1 MKEAERRARSDDRAE
16 VACTQAIVTAK
27 ELTEPQ
33 SRLKLRSRQM
43 PTYNYKSRE
52 LIAKV
57 VYYGPGRCGKTTNL
71 QQIHAKMRPETRS
84 ELLSVATETD
94 RTIYFDLLPLNL
106 GTISG
111 MKFMVRLFTV
121 PGQVYYAE
129 TRKLVLRGADG
140 VVFVA
145 DSQDHMLDENRQSLR
160 DLKDNL
166 AANGIDY
173 ATMPLVLQ
181 YNKRDLPRLVS
192 EAELDSALNDRG
204 VKAISAI
211 ASDGTGVLETLR
223 FVTLSV
229 FNHIKAGGKVEGPRA
244 PSVAV
249 PSAVPTSSFGG
260 GGSGSAP
267 RETIQGSPLGGGPA
281 PFGASMPN
289 ARPTTPPYGS
299 NAVASSPPMPSFG
312 GTASGIPP
320 APLMGQG
327 GALQRALATAAA
339 AAAPVQRGV
348 PGAPATVTGSPIS
361 PPTSG
366 TLSGLPAAN
375 APRAT
380 ARPASATLN
389 PPPAGRQPPP
399 PPAATNPPT
408 RGTLSGVAN
417 PNGPQPVRIGADMVL
432 DEFKNLAVMHSQMA
446 ERLAAVEQELNRL
459 GRENQ
464 EIRELLAR
472 QDHH

>member
-1 MKEAERRARSDDRAE
+1 
-16 VACTQAIVTAK
+16 
-27 ELTEPQ
+27 
-33 SRLKLRSRQM
+33 M

-166 AANGIDY
+166 AGNGIDY

-192 EAELDSALNDRG
+192 EAELDASLNDRG

-211 ASDGTGVLETLR
+211 ASDGGGVLETLR
-223 FVTLSV
+223 FITLSV
-229 FNHIKAGGKVEGPRA
+229 FNHIKAGGKVDGPRP

-249 PSAVPTSSFGG
+249 PSAIP
-260 GGSGSAP
+260 SA
-267 RETIQGSPLGGGPA
+267 GPS
-281 PFGASMPN
+281 SMPSHAQMSAGVAN
-289 ARPTTPPYGS
+289 APL
-299 NAVASSPPMPSFG
+299 ASFG
-312 GTASGIPP
+312 GTASGSSPP
-320 APLMGQG
+320 MPLTGQG
-327 GALQRALATAAA
+327 GALQRALAAAAA
-339 AAAPVQRGV
+339 AAAPIQR
-348 PGAPATVTGSPIS
+348 GAPAS
-361 PPTSG
+361 PPPA
-366 TLSGLPAAN
+366 TLSGTPMTPPTAQTMSGTN
-375 APRAT
+375 PSQVPTNVPRAT
-380 ARPASATLN
+380 ARPTSAVLGPQQSAGSS
-389 PPPAGRQPPP
+389 PPQGRQPPP
-399 PPAATNPPT
+399 PPGATHRSQIPIP
-408 RGTLSGVAN
+408 A
-417 PNGPQPVRIGADMVL
+417 NGPQPMRIGPEMVL

-464 EIRELLAR
+464 EIREILAR

>member
-1 MKEAERRARSDDRAE
+1 
-16 VACTQAIVTAK
+16 
-27 ELTEPQ
+27 
-33 SRLKLRSRQM
+33 M

-166 AANGIDY
+166 ASNGIDY

-204 VKAISAI
+204 VKAINAV
-211 ASDGTGVLETLR
+211 ASDGAGVLETLR

-229 FNHIKAGGKVEGPRA
+229 FNHIKAGGKVDGPRA
-244 PSVAV
+244 PQVAV
-249 PSAVPTSSFGG
+249 PSAMPTSSFGG
-260 GGSGSAP
+260 SGSGSQP
-267 RETIQGSPLGGGPA
+267 QTIQGSPLGGGIP
-281 PFGASMPN
+281 PFGSGLPTS
-289 ARPTTPPYGS
+289 RPATPPFGS
-299 NAVASSPPMPSFG
+299 PVSASQAMPAMPTFG
-312 GTASGIPP
+312 GTASGSPP
-320 APLMGQG
+320 APLTGQG
-327 GALQRALATAAA
+327 GALQRALAAAA
-339 AAAPVQRGV
+339 AAGAPIQRGA
-348 PGAPATVTGSPIS
+348 PAAPATVTGSPLS
-361 PPTSG
+361 PPG
-366 TLSGLPAAN
+366 TLPGVPMTGN
-375 APRAT
+375 VQRAT
-380 ARPASATLN
+380 ARPASATFA
-389 PPPAGRQPPP
+389 PPTAGRMPPP
-399 PPAATNPPT
+399 PPAATNPPARAPQT
-408 RGTLSGVAN
+408 SPGLPN
-417 PNGPQPVRIGADMVL
+417 PNGPQPMRIGTDMVL

-446 ERLAAVEQELNRL
+446 ERLAAVEAELSRL

-472 QDHH
+472 QDQT

>member
-1 MKEAERRARSDDRAE
+1 
-16 VACTQAIVTAK
+16 
-27 ELTEPQ
+27 
-33 SRLKLRSRQM
+33 M

-166 AANGIDY
+166 AGNGIDY
-173 ATMPLVLQ
+173 NQIPLVLQ

-192 EAELDSALNDRG
+192 EAELDAALNDRG
-204 VKAISAI
+204 VKALGAI
-211 ASDGTGVLETLR
+211 ASDGNGVLETLR
-223 FVTLSV
+223 FITLSV
-229 FNHIKAGGKVEGPRA
+229 FNSIKAGGKVDGPRA

-249 PSAVPTSSFGG
+249 PTALATSPGLAPVAPIAPIT
-260 GGSGSAP
+260 GSPLSP
-267 RETIQGSPLGGGPA
+267 PITGSPLGGS
-281 PFGASMPN
+281 PFGGTA
-289 ARPTTPPYGS
+289 AG
-299 NAVASSPPMPSFG
+299 SPPMPL
-312 GTASGIPP
+312 T
-320 APLMGQG
+320 GQG
-327 GALQRALATAAA
+327 GALQRALAAAAA
-339 AAAPVQRGV
+339 AAAPIQR
-348 PGAPATVTGSPIS
+348 GAPATLPGMPLSPPQGAPAGNIAGR
-361 PPTSG
+361 PVQARPTSG
-366 TLSGLPAAN
+366 VLAPQAA
-375 APRAT
+375 PI
-380 ARPASATLN
+380 
-389 PPPAGRQPPP
+389 AGSRLPPP
-399 PPAATNPPT
+399 PPAPTNPP
-408 RGTLSGVAN
+408 RPSANLSAPPN
-417 PNGPQPVRIGADMVL
+417 PNGPQPMRIGTEMVL
-432 DEFKNLAVMHSQMA
+432 DEFKNLAVMHSQLA
-446 ERLAAVEQELNRL
+446 ERLATVEYELSRL

-464 EIRELLAR
+464 EIREILAQR
-472 QDHH
+472 DEP